1 MRHDRYPG
9 WCIKREANSDPKH
22 ANQNY
27 ARIKQVPRKIFA
39 GKAASA
45 MTATKPM
52 QRFMARTAESCNML
66 FIRSLLVNGFS
77 VVNPQVVALRY
88 SSRQSFS
95 SRLSI
100 LSAPPQCTRLNSG
113 NTNNKL
119 GGTMKL
125 KKLCHF
131 INNLLSYLFNIAQKI
146 IIRNLRVG
154 HDDSAG
160 RDSEENEAF
169 PPTDLVGQVGA
180 GEVAE
185 E

>member
-1 MRHDRYPG
+1 
-9 WCIKREANSDPKH
+9 
-22 ANQNY
+22 
-27 ARIKQVPRKIFA
+27 
-39 GKAASA
+39 
-45 MTATKPM
+45 
-52 QRFMARTAESCNML
+52 
-66 FIRSLLVNGFS
+66 
-77 VVNPQVVALRY
+77 
-88 SSRQSFS
+88 
-95 SRLSI
+95 
-100 LSAPPQCTRLNSG
+100 
-113 NTNNKL
+113 
-119 GGTMKL
+119 MKL

-160 RDSEENEAF
+160 RDSEENEAV